1 MSSYLP
7 QQYGQTQLRPLFWQE
22 LIAIAVNIM
31 ILVAIG
37 SWIFTQITKVRRGEE
52 IERPF

>member
-1 MSSYLP
+1 MSS
-7 QQYGQTQLRPLFWQE
+7 QQYGQLQPVQPLFWQG
-22 LIAIAVNIM
+22 LVAAMVNIM

-37 SWIFTQITKVRRGEE
+37 TWIFSQVRKTAKGEE